1 MVKRKSRQR
10 RKRSPSPVRSL
21 FRSYSASPSPT
32 FGGTVCLEDRDGL
45 CFSCENPQQI
55 QDCKELYSSYK
66 NAETLEQEIE
76 QRMMFIITCMSNCT
90 DTGHL
95 YYLQLLIEEY
105 AENNDATVYIQ
116 QFNNI
121 VDNITVKE
129 KFPCSKDDE
138 CIESYKFIL
147 EYFNYDLKQSLQ
159 YINQL
164 NINYGTSLQTKII
177 KKEMKNKLRHVYYSL
192 QLRPEEIPVEQEI
205 EDIDSPEIYDESDD
219 EKEPT
224 SPIHLISSLT
234 EEEELASFLENMCI
248 EKFKETFRESN
259 IDFSQFQLLQKE
271 CLKTAQYITSKQ
283 EYISVSIIADREETA
298 SQSSIAATSNLLFIL
313 IYIKIV
319 LAYFDLLNEK
329 YQCQFAN
336 ETTVDLFNQQI
347 EKIISFLLFIFPK
360 IRHNIDPKTRKSA
373 YESMKLNKIFN
384 QLIQQR
390 NIVQIESHIKTYFGL
405 LNITQKLKVIE
416 KLLTTMKLHQENGK
430 QFMKIYRRSKVS
442 QQFDNVYDLLEKDEA
457 FIFGRIFDKK

>member
-10 RKRSPSPVRSL
+10 RKRSPSPIRSS

-55 QDCKELYSSYK
+55 QECKQLYHSYK

-121 VDNITVKE
+121 VDNILVKE
-129 KFPCSKDDE
+129 KLPCSKEDD

-147 EYFNYDLKQSLQ
+147 EYFNYDLQQSLQ

-164 NINYGTSLQTKII
+164 NISYGTGSQTKII
-177 KKEMKNKLRHVYYSL
+177 KKQMKNKLRQVFYSQAQPED
-192 QLRPEEIPVEQEI
+192 QLM
-205 EDIDSPEIYDESDD
+205 IDQDMDAMSSPEIFVESEDD
-219 EKEPT
+219 EKEPS

-234 EEEELASFLENMCI
+234 EEEELGKLFENICI
-248 EKFKETFRESN
+248 EKFQATFRESK
-259 IDFSQFQLLQKE
+259 IDYSQFQILERE
-271 CLKTAQYITSKQ
+271 CLKVAQYINTKQ
-283 EYISVSIIADREETA
+283 EYIAVSIVADREKLSSETT
-298 SQSSIAATSNLLFIL
+298 ITATSNLLFML
-313 IYIKIV
+313 IYIKII
-319 LAYFDLLNEK
+319 LSYFNLLNEK
-329 YQCQFAN
+329 YQCNFSN
-336 ETTVDLFNQQI
+336 EQTVELFNQQI
-347 EKIISFLLFIFPK
+347 AKLESFLLFIFPK
-360 IRHNIDPKTRKSA
+360 IRHNIDPNTRKMA
-373 YESMKLNKIFN
+373 YNHMQLNKIFN
-384 QLIQQR
+384 ALIQDR
-390 NIVQIESHIKTYFGL
+390 NIAKVEQYIQTYFGRL
-405 LNITQKLKVIE
+405 IISQQLRVIE
-416 KLLTTMKLHQENGK
+416 ILLTNMKLHYENGK
-430 QFMKIYRRSKVS
+430 EFMKMYRKSKV
-442 QQFDNVYDLLEKDEA
+442 QHEFDSVFDLLEKDEA
-457 FIFGRIFDKK
+457 FIFHKIFK